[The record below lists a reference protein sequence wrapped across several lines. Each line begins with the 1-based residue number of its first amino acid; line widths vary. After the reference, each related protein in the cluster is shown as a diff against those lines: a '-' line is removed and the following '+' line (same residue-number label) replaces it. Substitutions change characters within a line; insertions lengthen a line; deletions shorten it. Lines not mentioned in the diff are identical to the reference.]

1 MTSLINHRWVTVG
14 LGLGLSI
21 AICGC
26 AVGSK
31 GASIDSSSKMP
42 WFNLELKERKKKQD
56 GPAFRSVNLDKK
68 GKSRIEAVASF
79 DGQAQESTSVPR
91 KASTALPLS
100 EPATPETKVADSSS
114 DFDFR

>member
-31 GASIDSSSKMP
+31 GASIDSTSKMP
-42 WFNLELKERKKKQD
+42 WLNLELKERKKKQD
-56 GPAFRSVNLDKK
+56 GPAFRAVNLEKN
-68 GKSRIEAVASF
+68 GKSRIEAMSSS
-79 DGQAQESTSVPR
+79 DGKAQDLTSAPR

-100 EPATPETKVADSSS
+100 EPATPETRVADSSG